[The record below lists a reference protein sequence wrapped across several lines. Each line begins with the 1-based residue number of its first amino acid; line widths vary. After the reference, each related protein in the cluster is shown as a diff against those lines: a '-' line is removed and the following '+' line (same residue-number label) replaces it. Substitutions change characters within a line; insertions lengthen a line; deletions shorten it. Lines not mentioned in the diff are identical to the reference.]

1 MGVDTDG
8 FLPSGKGRRPPEPC
22 CVWKLVICWLPR
34 GCNSGS
40 PCTIDNNKNKNNTS
54 SWWQPFIFRLDF
66 LFSSRFP
73 SSLTTFHSGIHHFVA
88 WFLLTG
94 LFSFDTIKLK
104 ISFTE
109 KTESASDSLDGLCST
124 EGWKRSAAL
133 TQLRHWDWATLR
145 RRFAVQQRTES
156 NDHFVEQ
163 SRVTRWSILWV
174 LGWIILTS
182 FYFSYVFDDR
192 DELDFDDFLRIDGVL
207 RVRQRGFSWFIW
219 ESIWA
224 TANLYMYRESGPLG
238 DWLE

>member
-1 MGVDTDG
+1 MTTLHFQAWFSVVFSISKFTNNVS
-8 FLPSGKGRRPPEPC
+8 L
-22 CVWKLVICWLPR
+22 W
-34 GCNSGS
+34 NSPFCRLIFGYG
-40 PCTIDNNKNKNNTS
+40 TFQFWHNITKNK
-54 SWWQPFIFRLDF
+54 
-66 LFSSRFP
+66 
-73 SSLTTFHSGIHHFVA
+73 FHRG
-88 WFLLTG
+88 
-94 LFSFDTIKLK
+94 
-104 ISFTE
+104 

-192 DELDFDDFLRIDGVL
+192 DELDFDDFLRIDGVVTRAVTRLFLIYL
-207 RVRQRGFSWFIW
+207 REHLS
-219 ESIWA
+219 
-224 TANLYMYRESGPLG
+224 YR
-238 DWLE
+238 